1 MSHEESHDDK
11 PGLGL
16 FEGFGIELEYM
27 IVDAETFDVRPIADR
42 ALVEDGAIV
51 SELERG
57 AIAWSNELVSHVIEL
72 KTNGPAPTLDG
83 LDALFQQS
91 LVDLSAILEPHGA
104 RLLPTAM
111 HPWMRPLEDT
121 VLWPHDYSDVY
132 EAFDRI
138 FGCKGHGWSNLQ
150 SMHVNLPYR
159 GDDELR
165 RLHDAIRVVLPLLP
179 ALAASSPFVEG
190 AATDLLDN
198 RLEHYRH
205 NCRRLPAVTGHVVP
219 EQVNGEADYRRKVLG
234 AIAEAIAPH
243 DPDGILDPE
252 WVNARGAIVRFVRDS
267 IEIRVIDVQEHP
279 AADLA
284 IAGLVVAT
292 LRALIDGR
300 FDDPGELASLPETT
314 LERILLSAI
323 RDADEAVVDEPA
335 LLRCFGLP
343 ERAHSMA
350 DIWRHLAAETL
361 DDARRST
368 PALATILDRGPLA
381 RRMRRAVGDEPGA
394 LRALARELADCLH
407 AGRPFLP

>member
-1 MSHEESHDDK
+1 MNDDATDPK
-11 PGLGL
+11 PNLGL

-42 ALVEDGAIV
+42 ALVENGEIV

-57 AIAWSNELVSHVIEL
+57 PIAWSNELVSHVIEL
-72 KTNGPAPTLDG
+72 KTNGPAATLDG
-83 LDALFQQS
+83 LDALFQAS
-91 LVDLSAILEPHGA
+91 VVDLDAVLALHGA

-111 HPWMRPLEDT
+111 HPWMNPLTDT

-150 SMHVNLPYR
+150 SMHINLPYR

-165 RLHDAIRVVLPLLP
+165 RLHDAIRIVLPLLP

-190 AATDLLDN
+190 APTALLDN
-198 RLEHYRH
+198 RLEHYRN

-219 EQVNGEADYRRKVLG
+219 ERVDGEASYRRVVLG

-243 DPDGILDPE
+243 DPDDILDPE

-292 LRALIDGR
+292 LRALIEGR
-300 FDDPGELASLPETT
+300 LSDPSELSLHETV
-314 LERILLSAI
+314 LEQVFLTAI
-323 RDADEAVVDEPA
+323 RDADRAIVDEPA

-343 ERAHSMA
+343 ERPVPMA
-350 DIWRHLAAETL
+350 DVWRHLAA
-361 DDARRST
+361 ST
-368 PALATILDRGPLA
+368 PP
-381 RRMRRAVGDEPGA
+381 
-394 LRALARELADCLH
+394 
-407 AGRPFLP
+407 